1 MPTSSATQ
9 TRLNMPRHPIFCQRQ
24 SGVVGDSIYTRT
36 DQTKL
41 FYCVGLGSVNWTII
55 ALNVFILLISAGDSH
70 ESSKIQFTTRRDK
83 TILWSRVRRCELGV
97 RFNVP
102 LDIKWVISGKAVT
115 RVVFWVFEHRHPK
128 FQMKIWQ
135 KKAGA
140 RKSPSAPRP
149 FGPWASAK
157 HPWK

>member
-1 MPTSSATQ
+1 MPTSYATQ

-24 SGVVGDSIYTRT
+24 SGLWSRRRLNLHT
-36 DQTKL
+36 DRSDKTVLLCRLGQCEL
-41 FYCVGLGSVNWTII
+41 DNYCSERVHTSH
-55 ALNVFILLISAGDSH
+55 FRGDSH

-128 FQMKIWQ
+128 FQMKI
-135 KKAGA
+135 
-140 RKSPSAPRP
+140 
-149 FGPWASAK
+149 
-157 HPWK
+157 